1 MMAELIICGLSME
14 MEMAK
19 ECDGIGKCTWCLY
32 YDTLSNGYS
41 FCRCYD
47 EVIDEEV
54 ENCPDWIV
62 DHR

>member
-1 MMAELIICGLSME
+1 MVTKLIICGLSME

-32 YDTLSNGYS
+32 YDTLPNGYS

-47 EVIDEEV
+47 EVIDEKV
-54 ENCPDWIV
+54 ENCPDWVV